1 VINNTTQ
8 PRAQTPILVGYYIC
22 KARVINNTTQ
32 PRAQTPILVGFARKS
47 TFDCNYLIDLLHTTG
62 VNLLCKVKEK
72 LNNG

>member
-1 VINNTTQ
+1 
-8 PRAQTPILVGYYIC
+8 
-22 KARVINNTTQ
+22 VINNTTQ